1 MQDSELLDIWLD
13 MALQRNDCEFWVYR
27 LLDNALDVRGVG
39 LDGIP
44 YEQTYEDAP
53 SSLIESGHVHPD
65 SIATFT
71 AFFAAMGDGRESDR
85 ASVRLRRRAHGD
97 FAWCTLVYRIVNDG
111 AGNALYAVG
120 MRTSPRASSDDSSA
134 FTPEFPFVL
143 YPHLMRYG
151 HANITEGTMQ
161 LYLRYDERNVRL
173 IHEIPYDEALEMGA
187 QTLFSSN
194 EEAQFR
200 ELFSMERLTK
210 RYRIGRRWTVARFRI
225 VDSKTTVRPARI
237 AVNVRGITDNGNLT
251 AQVFVNVCDER
262 TSWEADAEM
271 SPARDGQT
279 QIYTLDYAHLLIT
292 SMLETHPSD
301 DICALVAVKFVGIE
315 RLPVSMRHD
324 LKTTIGVFMNTDCVV
339 YDVDESTVAAFM
351 PSVPSAISIKS
362 RMAHVFAAARA
373 SLLDADA
380 HHAAL
385 LASVHAVATTVYGY
399 NRAFDL
405 NKAEQGVLSHVRA
418 RSESEPSD
426 TSVDMVEDPVALRD
440 VAEVRQ
446 ALQAQVA
453 EIPGIDGLSKDELI
467 ALSETLRAMMNAAEP
482 AQAIDVALR
491 AIGQYYRAR
500 RDYILMV
507 PSDEDNI
514 SVLFEWMEPD
524 VTSIQGLFANTPASR
539 FPFITVNAQ
548 SDQPV
553 LVSRDR
559 TATFAPDGEQGR
571 PWRFVLIP
579 ISHSRACTM
588 MLCIDG
594 PREHLDSLAL
604 ASILGDRILHEWAR
618 LNRSA
623 FDRVNQDEISPFY
636 NDERDLE
643 LLLSRSNRGF
653 WSSMGVL
660 VVESTSITDLV
671 EREGLRGAFE
681 MFMSVRDVLNRSFEG
696 RYIFHVSDEEF
707 VVISPNQ
714 PYQAFIKDCARARTA
729 LLSAYPTGLQLG
741 SSWTDSASNV
751 LGTLAE
757 ARAIAERDGAS
768 RERQRHIVEPKRHGR
783 TFADDDFEPIDI
795 RQTIAERFTIYLQPK
810 IDMRTGDL
818 VGAEALAR
826 CVSPDGTI
834 TSPANA
840 IQKLEQD
847 GGISELDYY
856 VFDAMLSV
864 MSSWSQRGRRV
875 VPISSNFSRSTLLG
889 STALASIL
897 AIMSRYPD
905 VPASSVEMEIT
916 ESAIDLG
923 NSTLKDLVERYRSL
937 GFRVALDDFGS
948 HYSNVSVLA
957 NVPFDTIKLD
967 RSLTGHMSDNE
978 VSRLLV
984 RNIADICE
992 RRGMECVAEG
1002 IETIDQARALVE
1014 EGCNFC
1020 QGFYYD
1026 RPMPVDLFERKY
1038 FSS

>member
-1 MQDSELLDIWLD
+1 MQDNELLDIWLD
-13 MALQRNDCEFWVYR
+13 MSLQRNDCEFWVYR

-53 SSLIESGHVHPD
+53 ASLIESGHVHPD
-65 SIATFT
+65 SIRTF
-71 AFFAAMGDGRESDR
+71 AGFFATMGDGRESDR
-85 ASVRLRRRAHGD
+85 VSVRLRRRTRGD

-111 AGNALYAVG
+111 SGNALYAVG
-120 MRTSPRASSDDSSA
+120 MRTSPRSSSGDSGT

-151 HANITEGTMQ
+151 HANITEGMMQ
-161 LYLRYDERNVRL
+161 LYLRYDERTVRL
-173 IHEIPYDEALEMGA
+173 IHEIPYQEALEMGA
-187 QTLFSSN
+187 QTLFSPN
-194 EEAQFR
+194 EDTLFR
-200 ELFSMERLTK
+200 ELFSIDRLTK
-210 RYRIGRRWTVARFRI
+210 LYRIGRRWTVARFRI

-237 AVNVRGITDNGNLT
+237 AVNVRGITDTGDLT

-262 TSWEADAEM
+262 ASWEADAEM

-279 QIYTLDYAHLLIT
+279 QIYTLDYAHLLIR

-324 LKTTIGVFMNTDCVV
+324 LKTAIGVFMNTDCVV

-351 PSVPSAISIKS
+351 PSVPSPISIKS
-362 RMAHVFAAARA
+362 RMAHVFSAARA
-373 SLLDADA
+373 SLLDADVQ
-380 HHAAL
+380 HAAL
-385 LASVHAVATTVYGY
+385 LGSVHAVASTVYGY
-399 NRAFDL
+399 NRVFDL
-405 NKAEQGVLSHVRA
+405 NKAEQGVLSHVTA
-418 RSESEPSD
+418 RSESETAD

-440 VAEVRQ
+440 VTEVRQ
-446 ALQAQVA
+446 ALRAQVA
-453 EIPGIDGLSKDELI
+453 DVPEIDGLSKEELI
-467 ALSETLRAMMNAAEP
+467 ALSETLMAMMNAAEP

-491 AIGQYYRAR
+491 AIGRYYRAR

-548 SDQPV
+548 SDRPV
-553 LVSRDR
+553 FVSRDR
-559 TATFAPDGEQGR
+559 TATFIPDGEQGR
-571 PWRFVLIP
+571 PWRFALIP
-579 ISHSRACTM
+579 ISHSKACTM
-588 MLCIDG
+588 MLCVDG
-594 PREHLDSLAL
+594 PREHLDSLNL

-618 LNRSA
+618 LNRSECYRA
-623 FDRVNQDEISPFY
+623 GKDKISPFY
-636 NDERDLE
+636 NDERDLDY
-643 LLLSRSNRGF
+643 LLARSNRGF
-653 WSSMGVL
+653 WSSLGIL
-660 VVESTSITDLV
+660 VVEATSVSDLV
-671 EREGLRGAFE
+671 EREGLRGAYE
-681 MFMSVRDVLNRSFEG
+681 MFMSVREVLGQSFEA

-729 LLSAYPTGLQLG
+729 LLSAYPSELQLG
-741 SSWTDSASNV
+741 SSWTDSVSSV
-751 LGTLAE
+751 LGTLSE

-768 RERQRHIVEPKRHGR
+768 RERRRHIMEPRRRDR
-783 TFADDDFEPIDI
+783 TLSDDDIEPTSM
-795 RQTIAERFTIYLQPK
+795 RQAIADRFTIYLQPK
-810 IDMRTGDL
+810 IDMRTGGL

-826 CVSPDGTI
+826 CVSPNGTI
-834 TSPANA
+834 TSPLNA

-847 GGISELDYY
+847 GGISELDYF
-856 VFDAMLSV
+856 VFDATLSV
-864 MSSWSQRGRRV
+864 MSSWSQQGREV
-875 VPISSNFSRSTLLG
+875 VPVSTNFSRSTLLG

-897 AIMSRYPD
+897 AIMSRYPEI
-905 VPASSVEMEIT
+905 PAGTVEMEIT
-916 ESAIDLG
+916 ETAIDLG
-923 NSTLKDLVERYRSL
+923 NSTLRDLVERYQAL
-937 GFRVALDDFGS
+937 GLRVALDDFGS

-967 RSLTGHMSDNE
+967 RSLTGNMSDNE

-984 RNIADICE
+984 RNIVDICE
-992 RRGMECVAEG
+992 RSGMNCIAEG
-1002 IETIDQARALVE
+1002 IETIDQARALVK

-1038 FSS
+1038 FGD